1 MTKFVL
7 SNCHSWKD
15 QAQISGD
22 AANPLAFLLQK
33 VDGQSK
39 DLVHGDD

>member
-1 MTKFVL
+1 MANL
-7 SNCHSWKD
+7 SGWSDK
-15 QAQISGD
+15 QQISGD

-39 DLVHGDD
+39 DLVSEDS